1 MKYKMIEKKVV
12 KWYNRQRGK
21 LDMLN
26 DKSLVTVATIST
38 LYKNGFNDKCEII
51 KPFILYIISQTYGK
65 NQTIGI
71 KKIVEKLDTDYGLKN
86 VPEAVIIRIL
96 SKLSRETNP
105 FVKLVR
111 NFSKHTYVYVHCDNK
126 IIDDFKKREVE
137 AKDSVK
143 IVAEEIVDFF
153 NQMGYSINLSEAKIA
168 LFNYLDKYGF
178 EYILFNDYKNISS
191 EAEKNNYIL
200 STFIYDKFQSKSSLI
215 KHILN
220 IFKGLL
226 LTNAIYSSNDIIIN
240 KNLDLKNLSIYIDA
254 PLMLNMLE
262 LKSEE
267 ENALVRPLKNLLP
280 ENMKLK
286 CFSHNVEEV
295 KNIIENYK
303 TKKTGMTLEKFDN
316 LLYDSSLIDFYLLEL
331 DKHIA
336 ENKIE
341 IDTISSFD
349 SLTNNSSDLRG
360 LLEQEKLEEFLKE
373 NIQSYKTKPQMLKAD
388 VDSIMYVSLMRK
400 GKTINNIDNCKAIF
414 LTSNSNLAKYCS
426 QFISENKGISL
437 IVTDIEFIA
446 ALWVNNTQCNEEF
459 SRDMLVSLSLATQN
473 TIPDIFLERLK
484 IEMERLKRCDFL
496 SEENYNSFINN
507 FQFKKILL
515 DETKGD
521 SELIQ
526 DKFVVAQEK
535 YETQLKQQGSQESQA
550 EIESLKLQLKEKE
563 NKKNETIRNA
573 QINAEK
579 KVNKKI
585 KRLKITLNIFSYSL
599 LFLVTLFLSILFII
613 QYFNDNS
620 TNIVTLLGVIILC
633 IDLLGLIDLLISK
646 RIFIQKF
653 INSFCDKRRDKLRSI
668 EFKKIDQEAEKY

>member
-1 MKYKMIEKKVV
+1 MKYKTIEKNVER
-12 KWYNRQRGK
+12 WYNEQRGK

-51 KPFILYIISQTYGK
+51 KPFILYILSQTYEK

-96 SKLSRETNP
+96 SKLSKGTNP

-111 NFSKHTYVYVHCDNK
+111 NYSKHTYVYVHCDNR
-126 IIDDFKKREVE
+126 IIDDFKKRESE
-137 AKDSVK
+137 ANNSVK
-143 IVAEEIVDFF
+143 IVAEKIVDFF
-153 NQMGYSINLSEAKIA
+153 SHMGYSINLLEAKIA

-178 EYILFNDYKNISS
+178 EYILFNDYKNISPDV
-191 EAEKNNYIL
+191 EKNNYIL
-200 STFIYDKFQSKSSLI
+200 STFIYDEFQSKSSLV

-226 LTNAIYSSNDIIIN
+226 LTNAIYSSNDIIIS
-240 KNLDLKNLSIYIDA
+240 KNLDLKKLSIYIDA

-280 ENMKLK
+280 ENMNLK
-286 CFSHNVEEV
+286 CFSHNVDEV

-316 LLYDSSLIDFYLLEL
+316 MLYDSSLIDFYLLEL
-331 DKHIA
+331 DKHIV

-388 VDSIMYVSLMRK
+388 VDSIMYVSLIRK
-400 GKTINNIDNCKAIF
+400 GKTVNNIDDCKAIF
-414 LTSNSNLAKYCS
+414 LTSNSNLAMHCRK
-426 QFISENKGISL
+426 FLSENKGISL
-437 IVTDIEFIA
+437 LVTDIEFIA
-446 ALWVNNTQCNEEF
+446 ALWVNNTQCNEDF
-459 SRDMLVSLSLATQN
+459 SKDMLVSLALATQN
-473 TIPDIFLERLK
+473 TIPDKFIERLK

-535 YETQLKQQGSQESQA
+535 YETQLKQQGSLESQA

-563 NKKNETIRNA
+563 NKKNETIRNS
-573 QINAEK
+573 QINAEN
-579 KVNKKI
+579 KVDKKI
-585 KRLKITLNIFSYSL
+585 KRLKVTLNILSYSL
-599 LFLVTLFLSILFII
+599 LVFFTLTISILFVIQFIDENSSNVITFLSIMLWGIDI
-613 QYFNDNS
+613 
-620 TNIVTLLGVIILC
+620 LGVI
-633 IDLLGLIDLLISK
+633 DLFMSK

-653 INSFCDKRRDKLRSI
+653 INTFCDKQKEKLKAI
-668 EFKKIDQEAEKY
+668 EFKKIDLEAEKY